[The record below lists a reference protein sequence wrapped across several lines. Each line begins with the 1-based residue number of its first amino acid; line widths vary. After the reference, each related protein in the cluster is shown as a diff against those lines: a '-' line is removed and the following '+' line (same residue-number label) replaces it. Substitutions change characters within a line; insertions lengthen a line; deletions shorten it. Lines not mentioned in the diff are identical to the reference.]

1 MGFFNY
7 QLSDKGKFTPSKF
20 HQVIWPKNA
29 SGNKVNGLGRDKKDR
44 PTQSYHKHH
53 PWYPSGLAEQWF
65 IHKCMYDFRISNWY
79 FKHWITENVTRL
91 GKIASKKKEDSPE
104 NWTKIVKE
112 KALADDDVHVVGICR
127 MNPDWVFADREVPR
141 GEWVIM
147 LARRMDYDEFA
158 KNMKGDF
165 VSQCREVIKSYVK
178 GQETGYRLA
187 KWIQSQGYYAS
198 FKGGLSDDHLF
209 TVIPAA
215 IEAGI
220 GQLGKHGSLISDELG
235 SSMRL
240 TPILTDMPLLP
251 DNARDIGVDDFCS
264 TCQLCAR
271 DCPADAITHE
281 KQMVNGDM
289 KWYVDFD
296 KCVPAFNELYACGL
310 CLAVCPW
317 SRPGVAPNLMQKMLR
332 RREKNATGES

>member
-7 QLSDKGKFTPSKF
+7 ELTEKGKFIPSKF
-20 HQVIWPKNA
+20 HQLIWPKNA
-29 SGNKVNGLGRDKKDR
+29 SGNKVNRVGESEKKR
-44 PTQSYHKHH
+44 PSQPYHKHH
-53 PWYPSGLAEQWF
+53 PWYPFGLAEQWF

-91 GKIASKKKEDSPE
+91 RKIASDKKEDTPE
-104 NWTKIVKE
+104 NWTKIVK
-112 KALADDDVHVVGICR
+112 KLALEDEDVHVVGICR
-127 MNPDWVFADREVPR
+127 MNPDWVFGDREIPR
-141 GEWVIM
+141 GDWVIM
-147 LARRMDYDEFA
+147 LARRMDYDEFS

-187 KWIQSQGYYAS
+187 KWIREQGYYSS

-220 GQLGKHGSLISDELG
+220 GELGKHGSLISDELG

-240 TPILTDMPLLP
+240 TPILTDMPLVA
-251 DNARDIGVDDFCS
+251 DQARDICVDDFCS
-264 TCQLCAR
+264 TCQLCSR
-271 DCPADAITHE
+271 DCPTDAITQE
-281 KQMVNGDM
+281 KHMVNGSL
-289 KWYVDFD
+289 KWYTDFD

-317 SRPGVAPNLMQKMLR
+317 SRPGVAPKLTQKMLR
-332 RREKNATGES
+332 RREKQKQAAD